1 MKIHNGD
8 VYFLF
13 KKRFSSFALFDGKIN
28 MGLNPYQTSSNYCA
42 NDRANELLV
51 KLRTLSLEQSDDA
64 GRYAA
69 KY

>member
-13 KKRFSSFALFDGKIN
+13 QKRFSSFALFDAKIN
-28 MGLNPYQTSSNYCA
+28 MGLNPCQTSANCCA
-42 NDRANELLV
+42 TDRANDLLE

-64 GRYAA
+64 GRYAV
-69 KY
+69 KS